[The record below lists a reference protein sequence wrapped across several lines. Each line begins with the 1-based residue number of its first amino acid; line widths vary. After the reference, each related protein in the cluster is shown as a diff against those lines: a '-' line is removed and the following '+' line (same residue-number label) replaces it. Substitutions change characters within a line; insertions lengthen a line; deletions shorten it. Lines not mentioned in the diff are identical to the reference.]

1 MFVQTGT
8 AGLLEGL
15 LHLAQDKVHRAERIM
30 EEYVGLLRSGAQE
43 QAGSMASSLDS
54 VRGEKRGVMRD
65 IIKLMKHEG
74 RQGQL
79 DFVIFKV

>member
-15 LHLAQDKVHRAERIM
+15 LHLAEDKVHRAERIM